1 MEYPGIIV
9 GDFDSITEE
18 TKKFF
23 TSSGRLRHE
32 PDQDSTDLS
41 KTLKVLMETVK
52 IKLNNLIKN
61 LFSFTIRKLKLGE
74 FFYLVVSMVVSI
86 MFSQH

>member
-18 TKKFF
+18 AKTFF
-23 TSSGRLRHE
+23 TGRLRHE

-41 KTLKVLMETVK
+41 KTLKVLMEMVK
-52 IKLNNLIKN
+52 I
-61 LFSFTIRKLKLGE
+61 
-74 FFYLVVSMVVSI
+74 
-86 MFSQH
+86 